1 MPAKTAG
8 SRGTRPTS
16 GKATLETVA
25 KLAGV
30 SRMTVS
36 RVINH
41 PESVTPDL
49 REIVLKAIS
58 ETGYVPNLLAGGLA
72 SSRTK
77 LVAAV
82 VPTLTHVLFS
92 GAIQAFTDRLAL
104 DGYQMLL
111 GLSGYPT
118 EREGDLLQAILSR
131 RPDALY
137 LTGTSHLP
145 QTRRQ
150 LRAANIPIVETW
162 DLSHKAVDMAVGFS
176 HEAVGRGV
184 AEYFYSKGYRQFAAF
199 SADDERALLRSRE
212 YVATLAAHGI
222 GDVTCITTPAPSTMA
237 MGREALG
244 RLLANGSWRGAIQC
258 SSDAMAHGVVLE
270 AQARGLSVPGDIAV
284 IGFGDLD
291 FAAYMSPPLSTVRI
305 DRFAIG
311 RLAAEALLTR
321 LAGGRVARKVVDVGF
336 EIVERATS

>member
-25 KLAGV
+25 TLAGV

-36 RVINH
+36 RVINR
-41 PESVTPDL
+41 PESVTPEL

-77 LVAAV
+77 VVAAV

-118 EREGDLLQAILSR
+118 EREGELLQAILSR

-137 LTGTSHLP
+137 LTGTSHLA

-184 AEYFYSKGYRQFAAF
+184 AEYLHNKGYRQFAAI
-199 SADDERALLRSRE
+199 SAEDERAMLRTRE
-212 YVATLAAHGI
+212 FVATLARHGI
-222 GDVTCITTPAPSTMA
+222 QEVTCLSTEAPSSMA
-237 MGREALG
+237 MGRQALG
-244 RLLANGSWRGAIQC
+244 ELLARGFRQGAIQC

-305 DRFAIG
+305 DRSAIG

-321 LAGGRVARKVVDVGF
+321 LAGNRVTKKVIDVGF
-336 EIVERATS
+336 EIVERATA